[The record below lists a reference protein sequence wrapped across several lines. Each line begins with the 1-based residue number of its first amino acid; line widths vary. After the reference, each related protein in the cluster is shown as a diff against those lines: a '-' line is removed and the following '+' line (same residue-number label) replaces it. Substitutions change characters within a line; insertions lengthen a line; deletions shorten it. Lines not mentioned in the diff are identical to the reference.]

1 MTPARIRAVI
11 YQMVSGDFPE
21 KGFKLVGCSV
31 LVAALLTLVAC
42 SRSGSLY
49 GDVSVSAPPR
59 AGNPAARLSLRLIPI
74 TAGFEQDWT
83 ATQAAFREAMAP
95 VQRTQVEAAAALE
108 QARLA
113 WDRALAAPRGRHQ
126 SPGAAAREREL
137 WRQVRGAEQ
146 RLAQANGRVRDVGRT
161 YDLRGIALIEEHT
174 GQLVQTDETGHYLVA
189 ALPAGASYLYAR
201 LAVGDRTLVW
211 FRRVQ
216 MQIGI
221 QRMDL
226 SEASSGGWP
235 FIP

>member
-1 MTPARIRAVI
+1 MTPARIQAIIR
-11 YQMVSGDFPE
+11 QRMSGDFPG
-21 KGFKLVGCSV
+21 KGFGLVGRSV
-31 LVAALLTLVAC
+31 LVAALLALVAC

-74 TAGFEQDWT
+74 TPGFERDWT
-83 ATQAAFREAMAP
+83 AIQAAFQEAMAP
-95 VQRTQVEAAAALE
+95 VQRTKVEAAAALE

-113 WDRALAAPRGRHQ
+113 WDRSLAAPRGRHQ
-126 SPGAAAREREL
+126 SPEAAARQREL

-146 RLAQANGRVRDVGRT
+146 HLTLANGRVRDVGRT
-161 YDLRGIALIEEHT
+161 YDLRGIALMEQHT
-174 GQLVQTDETGHYLVA
+174 AQLVQTDETGHYLVA

-216 MQIGI
+216 MQSGM

-226 SEASSGGWP
+226 SEANSGGWP
-235 FIP
+235 FVP